1 MKKILCF
8 LGVLMGSSANAE
20 VFSGTIAYS
29 LDGISGVIP
38 FSIEEGKEES
48 LTHEFSKIP
57 YTSKIVNNKKE
68 TASFRQ
74 GGDFTIQLNNQD
86 GNRVM
91 AAYTF
96 KLAKFER
103 MKTFKVKN
111 ESLEF
116 PESRHVENGGYDILT
131 RGVGHTV
138 YEYDNAIISILIN

>member
-1 MKKILCF
+1 MKKTLYF
-8 LGVLMGSSANAE
+8 LVALMCSSVNAE
-20 VFSGTIAYS
+20 VLSGTVAYS

-38 FSIEEGKEES
+38 FSIEEGKEVS

-68 TASFRQ
+68 KASFRQ
-74 GGDFTIQLNNQD
+74 GGDFTLQLNSQD
-86 GNRVM
+86 GTRVM

-96 KLAKFER
+96 KLAKLER

-111 ESLEF
+111 ETLEL

-131 RGVGHTV
+131 RGVGRTV
-138 YEYDNAIISILIN
+138 YEYDNAVISILIN

>member
-1 MKKILCF
+1 MKKILYF
-8 LGVLMGSSANAE
+8 LGALICSSVNAE
-20 VFSGTIAYS
+20 VLSGTVSYS

-38 FSIEEGKEES
+38 FSIEEGKEVS

-74 GGDFTIQLNNQD
+74 GGDFTLQLNNQD

-96 KLAKFER
+96 KLAKLER

-111 ESLEF
+111 ENLEF

-138 YEYDNAIISILIN
+138 YDYDNAIISILIN